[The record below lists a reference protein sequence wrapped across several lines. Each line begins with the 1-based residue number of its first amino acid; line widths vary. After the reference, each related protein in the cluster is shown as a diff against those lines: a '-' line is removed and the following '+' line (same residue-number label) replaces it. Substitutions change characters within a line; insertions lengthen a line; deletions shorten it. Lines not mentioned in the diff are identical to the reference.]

1 MIRPAMV
8 LLGGLTL
15 AAAWLGPLPEL
26 APRLFS
32 AHMTMH
38 MAVVAVAAPLLA
50 LGLAGGS
57 LDPARRF
64 PSLFAA
70 VPASILELIVVW
82 SWHTP
87 ALHQAARTSSLG
99 LWLEQGSFLGAGFL
113 VWMAALG
120 GTPVDGRSRAGS
132 GIVALLLTSMHMT
145 LLGALIALAP
155 RVLYAHAM
163 AVQPD
168 VTALEEQ
175 QFGGV
180 IMLVVGGVSYL
191 IGGLWL
197 AARMLRAAPGGA
209 AAAPRQDT
217 A

>member
-1 MIRPAMV
+1 MIRPAV
-8 LLGGLTL
+8 FLLGGLTL
-15 AAAWLGPLPEL
+15 VAVWVGPLPEL

-32 AHMTMH
+32 AHMAMH

-50 LGLAGGS
+50 LGLAGRPF
-57 LDPARRF
+57 DPAIRF
-64 PSLFAA
+64 PALFAA
-70 VPASILELIVVW
+70 VPASMIELIIVW
-82 SWHTP
+82 AWHTP
-87 ALHQAARTSSLG
+87 ALHHAARTSSMG
-99 LWLEQGSFLGAGFL
+99 LWLEQASFLGAGFL
-113 VWMAALG
+113 VWMAAFG
-120 GTPVDGRSRAGS
+120 GAPAHGGPRAGS

-163 AVQPD
+163 AAQPA

-175 QFGGV
+175 QLGGV

-191 IGGLWL
+191 LGGLWL
-197 AARMLRAAPGGA
+197 AARMLRIGRGGI